1 MTELYSIK
9 TVATLLSLHESRLR
23 YWMQTGFVAP
33 SVRKDGRFF
42 YTFGDLIA
50 VKAARE
56 LLDAGLSTQKV
67 RKNLDALREA
77 LPDQPQPLSR
87 LRICSDGDTLV
98 AVDHDAIFEPASGQ
112 MVMAFEV
119 ASLSTQLADILALPR
134 TSAAAPTAVPAMID
148 DGPTESH
155 PHPSAYRC
163 FLEGRRAE
171 EDGDDRMA
179 EDGYRRALELEPSL
193 AAAHTNLGNIAY
205 RQGELGTAR
214 AAYETALEHEPTQAE
229 ARFNLGNLLDD
240 VGETEL
246 AIAELR
252 RVCWTH
258 PEFADAHYNLG
269 LLLARVGGV
278 AQAQQH
284 LERYLELD
292 HGSEWSSQA
301 REFLGSL

>member
-9 TVATLLSLHESRLR
+9 TVAKLMSLHESRLR

-33 SVRKDGRFF
+33 SVRKDGRFY
-42 YTFGDLIA
+42 YTFSDLIA
-50 VKAARE
+50 VKAAKE

-77 LPDQPQPLSR
+77 LPEHQQPLSR

-98 AVDHDAIFEPASGQ
+98 AVDDDLVFEPASGQ
-112 MVMAFEV
+112 VVMAFGV
-119 ASLSTQLADILALPR
+119 ASLSSQLAEILALPR
-134 TSAAAPTAVPAMID
+134 HPSPVPMEVVD
-148 DGPTESH
+148 DGPTETH
-155 PHPSAYRC
+155 PQPSAYGY
-163 FLEGRRAE
+163 FLEARRAE
-171 EDGDDRMA
+171 EAGGDRVA
-179 EDGYRRALELEPSL
+179 EELYRRALDLEPSL

-205 RQGELGTAR
+205 RRGELTSAR
-214 AAYETALEHEPTQAE
+214 AAYEAALEHEPTQAE

-292 HGSEWSSQA
+292 RGSEWSSRA
-301 REFLGSL
+301 RDFLGSLAS